1 VEALNHHIK
10 QGMQD
15 GCALTLLLLLL
26 LVLLVL
32 QAGCI
37 TTGLWGAG
45 QHL

>member
-1 VEALNHHIK
+1 MEALYHHIQ

-26 LVLLVL
+26 MLRR
-32 QAGCI
+32 AAFI
-37 TTGLWGAG
+37 TTGLWGAW